1 MVMGSKPMWETS
13 NKNKKFLTKY
23 TKQIKL
29 HIIVKSPII
38 AKPCK
43 AQKKTSSKCA
53 IWSLVG
59 ALNISCEEENNER
72 MKEMGQP
79 WTLA

>member
-1 MVMGSKPMWETS
+1 VGNIKI
-13 NKNKKFLTKY
+13 KIKKLLTKHME
-23 TKQIKL
+23 QIKL
-29 HIIVKSPII
+29 HIILKSPII

-53 IWSLVG
+53 TWSSVG
-59 ALNISCEEENNER
+59 VFSISYEEENNER
-72 MKEMGQP
+72 MKKMGQP

>member
-13 NKNKKFLTKY
+13 NKNKIFLQTYRTNKI
-23 TKQIKL
+23 THNCETMQ
-29 HIIVKSPII
+29 ST
-38 AKPCK
+38 
-43 AQKKTSSKCA
+43 KKTSSKCV
-53 IWSLVG
+53 IWSSVG
-59 ALNISCEEENNER
+59 VYSISCEEENNER

>member
-13 NKNKKFLTKY
+13 NKNKNLLTKHME
-23 TKQIKL
+23 QIKL

-38 AKPCK
+38 VKPCK
-43 AQKKTSSKCA
+43 APKKTSSKCA
-53 IWSLVG
+53 IWSSIGVFS
-59 ALNISCEEENNER
+59 ISCEEENNER
-72 MKEMGQP
+72 MKEMRQP